1 MSLEFNATLRDK
13 GQAND
18 DKKKILLEVPVKE
31 LKGKV
36 EELTSLVN
44 KTVVI
49 TILPD
54 SYSYTQK
61 IDTSTN
67 KPIQEWIVNKDGTA
81 ELVESEQTQL
91 DIDGKGGSPEVK
103 EVVKKVDKDIVD
115 EYIMKATTLTYNGI
129 INPRDVVSRLN
140 AGEDIGDIAERYEM
154 SDSALLNELEQARAE
169 LAPFADSWNKHR
181 DEIVF
186 QEPAEDS
193 VDPEEEPAA
202 DESDQ
207 APSDSPEG
215 EKETESPAEADSDE
229 PETETPNQ
237 ETETADSEP
246 AAADPDQAA
255 NESDSEDG
263 EPDPYA

>member
-103 EVVKKVDKDIVD
+103 EVTKKVDKEIVD

-129 INPRDVVSRLN
+129 INPRDVVSRLKS
-140 AGEDIGDIAERYEM
+140 GEDIGDIAERYEM
-154 SDSALLNELEQARAE
+154 SDSALMNELEEARAE
-169 LAPFADSWNKHR
+169 LAPFSDSWNKNR

-186 QEPAEDS
+186 QAPAEDPEEPEDEAAAADETDQAPEDENEVETPTEPDS
-193 VDPEEEPAA
+193 DEKVADPEE
-202 DESDQ
+202 S
-207 APSDSPEG
+207 
-215 EKETESPAEADSDE
+215 ETESPN
-229 PETETPNQ
+229 P

-246 AAADPDQAA
+246 AATDTDQAD
-255 NESDSEDG
+255 DSDG

>member
-36 EELTSLVN
+36 EELTGLVN

-67 KPIQEWIVNKDGTA
+67 RPIQEWIVNKDGTA

-91 DIDGKGGSPEVK
+91 DIDGKGGSPDIK
-103 EVVKKVDKDIVD
+103 EVTKKVDKDIVD
-115 EYIMKATTLTYNGI
+115 EYILKATTLSYSGI
-129 INPRDVVSRLN
+129 INPRDVVSRLKS
-140 AGEDIGDIAERYEM
+140 GEDIGDIAERYEM
-154 SDSALLNELEQARAE
+154 SDSALLNELEEARAE
-169 LAPFADSWNKHR
+169 LAPFADSWDKHR

-186 QEPAEDS
+186 QEPTE
-193 VDPEEEPAA
+193 DPEEPEDEAAA
-202 DESDQ
+202 DSDQ
-207 APSDSPEG
+207 AASDPVED
-215 EKETESPAEADSDE
+215 EKETEEPAKGDSDEKAADSDKENKPDGENTE
-229 PETETPNQ
+229 PDVKAAED
-237 ETETADSEP
+237 DS
-246 AAADPDQAA
+246 DG
-255 NESDSEDG
+255 EDG
-263 EPDPYA
+263 DVDPYA

>member
-81 ELVESEQTQL
+81 ELVESEQTKL
-91 DIDGKGGSPEVK
+91 DIDGKGSQPDIK
-103 EVVKKVDKDIVD
+103 EVTKKVDKEIVD

-129 INPRDVVSRLN
+129 INPRDVVSRLKS
-140 AGEDIGDIAERYEM
+140 GEDIGDIAERYEM
-154 SDSALLNELEQARAE
+154 SDSALLNELELARAE
-169 LAPFADSWNKHR
+169 LAPFADSWDKHR

-186 QEPAEDS
+186 QEPAEDQS
-193 VDPEEEPAA
+193 DLAEESAAA

-207 APSDSPEG
+207 DVSELAEDEKQTEVPNEVDSDEN
-215 EKETESPAEADSDE
+215 AADSDA
-229 PETETPNQ
+229 ETETDEENTDQ
-237 ETETADSEP
+237 NVKSAEDDS
-246 AAADPDQAA
+246 DG
-255 NESDSEDG
+255 EDG
-263 EPDPYA
+263 EVDPYA

>member
-81 ELVESEQTQL
+81 ELVESEQTKL
-91 DIDGKGGSPEVK
+91 DIDGKGSKPDIK
-103 EVVKKVDKDIVD
+103 EVTKKVDKDIVD
-115 EYIMKATTLTYNGI
+115 EYILRATTLSYSGI
-129 INPRDVVSRLN
+129 INPRDVISRLRS
-140 AGEDIGDIAERYEM
+140 GEDIGDIAERYEM
-154 SDSALLNELEQARAE
+154 SDSTLLNELEQARAE
-169 LAPFADSWNKHR
+169 LAPFADSWDKHR

-186 QEPAEDS
+186 QEPAADPAE
-193 VDPEEEPAA
+193 PEEEQAAA
-202 DESDQ
+202 DESGQ
-207 APSDSPEG
+207 APSNSSVDEG
-215 EKETESPAEADSDE
+215 KEIEEPAEVDSDEKAADSDA
-229 PETETPNQ
+229 ETETDEENTDQ
-237 ETETADSEP
+237 NVKSAEDDS
-246 AAADPDQAA
+246 
-255 NESDSEDG
+255 DG
-263 EPDPYA
+263 EEEEPDPYA